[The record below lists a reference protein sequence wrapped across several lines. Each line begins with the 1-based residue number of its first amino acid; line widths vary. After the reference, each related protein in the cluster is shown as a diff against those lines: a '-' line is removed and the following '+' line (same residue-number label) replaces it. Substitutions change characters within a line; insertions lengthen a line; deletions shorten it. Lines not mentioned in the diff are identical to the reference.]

1 MSESE
6 LKEQMLYNLDD
17 DIELSNALLKTN
29 FVYEDTSWF
38 TRKEWNTYCRK
49 LKIECEKDIYDYLLS
64 KQDEILELASTIHGN
79 QKSYLITHIEIIK
92 KKLDNIV
99 LKNSKFITIEEK
111 IEIDKE
117 NQLIGAGGFSTVYK
131 VKDEL
136 LSDVYYA
143 YKVLD
148 PSPFNSSSEEIDM
161 QRFIREA
168 NFMFEFN
175 HDNIVKI
182 FSLGKI
188 VPNGLYI
195 KMEYV
200 DGWKLKDY
208 ISEKGPLSDDEK
220 YKLSIQLIQAIGY
233 LHSKKILHRDLAERN
248 IMINKNGILK
258 VLDFGLAKI
267 PGKNTD
273 LTTISTIINTD
284 YIAPEVKEDYT
295 KHSVQS
301 DIYSIG
307 CIMFRIY
314 TNRTININ
322 YKEILQN
329 ENIPNNV
336 KKIIIKCLNISL
348 EERYKNCGEI
358 LCDLEEKNKPV
369 QSNKSYSLDKFK
381 LLINEGI
388 SEINVYEDFENNI
401 EIYRDMMNIKINDV
415 INSNKFV
422 SFITAYDLVSKCIPH
437 YNIRHY
443 KSVTI
448 TIKELIDLR
457 DFYLSLDAIDKENFC
472 NNIKNIITPKIIIDQ
487 LPF

>member
-1 MSESE
+1 
-6 LKEQMLYNLDD
+6 
-17 DIELSNALLKTN
+17 
-29 FVYEDTSWF
+29 
-38 TRKEWNTYCRK
+38 
-49 LKIECEKDIYDYLLS
+49 
-64 KQDEILELASTIHGN
+64 
-79 QKSYLITHIEIIK
+79 
-92 KKLDNIV
+92 
-99 LKNSKFITIEEK
+99 
-111 IEIDKE
+111 
-117 NQLIGAGGFSTVYK
+117 
-131 VKDEL
+131 
-136 LSDVYYA
+136 
-143 YKVLD
+143 
-148 PSPFNSSSEEIDM
+148 M